1 MSCYSPSVS
10 DVRRGIREPRH
21 LPLLAL
27 LAAPL
32 LGLSHELR
40 GRHHLICHT
49 QIKVE
54 RFVALFSEDTQG
66 AIDAV
71 NAEEQDSTA
80 CALINAAYLRGRKI
94 GMRET
99 RTAPLRS
106 SESSYLALISR
117 CSASRNTRCKP
128 STGEQR
134 HAA

>member
-1 MSCYSPSVS
+1 MNYG
-10 DVRRGIREPRH
+10 DGTI
-21 LPLLAL
+21 
-27 LAAPL
+27 
-32 LGLSHELR
+32 
-40 GRHHLICHT
+40 LICHT

-71 NAEEQDSTA
+71 NADEQNSTA

-128 STGEQR
+128 INEKVQGHMIKLFGSTGGQR